1 MDFIKIKKIIILVL
15 ALPVLFLIGSSIS
28 TFINQPDIKDINIPD
43 MTDFSFASTQGSL
56 EDNSKNIQNIPSFD
70 YKVIGYRS
78 GEIDSS
84 VILKKG
90 NKEFVVA
97 KGEKLEGVYELI
109 KVSKDEVIFRNQE
122 KLYKIENLVGNN
134 LWNSILNIKCLH
146 LHFC

>member
-1 MDFIKIKKIIILVL
+1 
-15 ALPVLFLIGSSIS
+15 
-28 TFINQPDIKDINIPD
+28 
-43 MTDFSFASTQGSL
+43 MTDFSFASAQGSL

-78 GEIDSS
+78 GNIDSS

-134 LWNSILNIKCLH
+134 L
-146 LHFC
+146 

>member
-28 TFINQPDIKDINIPD
+28 TSINQPDIKDINIPD

-134 LWNSILNIKCLH
+134 L
-146 LHFC
+146 